1 MKTNIIYI
9 HAIGMAQ
16 PMNAN
21 DVIHLVVD
29 DDESD
34 NCNDSDS
41 DFDGYLDDDE
51 MEELIRRKDCIHGGD
66 FDEDVDEEIDNDTE
80 HAQCSDDM
88 QMDIEQEMDDTNAM
102 NMDYYVMDYGNE
114 LYGDEQYEDEQD
126 DDEQYENEHDEH
138 EQDLVVVHGNK
149 QGQADSFFR
158 T

>member
-1 MKTNIIYI
+1 
-9 HAIGMAQ
+9 MAQ
-16 PMNAN
+16 RMNAN

-88 QMDIEQEMDDTNAM
+88 LMDIEQEMDDTNA
-102 NMDYYVMDYGNE
+102 MDYGNE

-126 DDEQYENEHDEH
+126 DDEQYENEHDEQYENEHDEH